1 MSEQKGRKW
10 TSEELYILSRMYG
23 AYTYKEIAAR
33 LGRTPRSVRWK
44 AEKLG
49 LHEMTSSDL
58 MRLYPERA
66 VREKHGD

>member
-23 AYTYKEIAAR
+23 AHTYKEIAAR